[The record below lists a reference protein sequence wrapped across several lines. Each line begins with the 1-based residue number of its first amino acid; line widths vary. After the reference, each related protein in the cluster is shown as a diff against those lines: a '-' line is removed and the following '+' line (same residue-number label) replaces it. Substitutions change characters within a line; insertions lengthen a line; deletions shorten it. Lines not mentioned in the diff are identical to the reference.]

1 MAFTDIIKIEIEIKN
16 LRTQLINV
24 GMEKGLT
31 HPNTI
36 QLSKNLD
43 RLLNKYGTK

>member
-1 MAFTDIIKIEIEIKN
+1 MKKIEK
-16 LRTQLINV
+16 LRSQLINV

-36 QLSKNLD
+36 KISQDLD
-43 RLLNKYGTK
+43 KLLNEYGTK

>member
-1 MAFTDIIKIEIEIKN
+1 MKKIEK
-16 LRTQLINV
+16 LRSRLIYV

-36 QLSKNLD
+36 KVSQDLD
-43 RLLNKYGTK
+43 KLLNEYSTK

>member
-1 MAFTDIIKIEIEIKN
+1 MAFTDKLKIQKKIQK
-16 LRTQLINV
+16 LRIQLIHV

-36 QLSKNLD
+36 QLSQDLD
-43 RLLNKYGTK
+43 KLLNEYGSK